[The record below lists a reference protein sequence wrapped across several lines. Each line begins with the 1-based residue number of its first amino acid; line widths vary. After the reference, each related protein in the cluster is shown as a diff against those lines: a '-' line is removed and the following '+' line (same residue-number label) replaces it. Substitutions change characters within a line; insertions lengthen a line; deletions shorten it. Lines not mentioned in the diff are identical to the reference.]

1 MNNYDRTLKT
11 IRNLSQR
18 RSKDQVEMTLAQRT
32 RERIM
37 NERNKVQIPLQLSEN
52 PEFRSEQ
59 YYFRFHFSSKVWVK
73 T

>member
-1 MNNYDRTLKT
+1 MNNYGRTLKT
-11 IRNLSQR
+11 IRNLFQR

-37 NERNKVQIPLQLSEN
+37 NERKKVQIPLQLSEN

-59 YYFRFHFSSKVWVK
+59 YYFR
-73 T
+73 